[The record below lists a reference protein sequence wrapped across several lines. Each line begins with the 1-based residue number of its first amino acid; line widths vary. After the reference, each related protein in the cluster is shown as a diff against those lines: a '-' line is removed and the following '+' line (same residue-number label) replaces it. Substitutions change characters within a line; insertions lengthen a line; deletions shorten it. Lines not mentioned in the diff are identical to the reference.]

1 MYPFVSTVI
10 SSWTSL
16 NRSVTLDWLCS
27 SLITFARRSA
37 RIFATY
43 NNSPG
48 LSGRL
53 TVKQN
58 SLPRETSARLMIAEM
73 VEIKQSEPR
82 EIHIELR
89 MGKQKKSP
97 LSDIIETITN
107 QVIPTTVETLLG
119 QAL

>member
-1 MYPFVSTVI
+1 M
-10 SSWTSL
+10 
-16 NRSVTLDWLCS
+16 
-27 SLITFARRSA
+27 
-37 RIFATY
+37 
-43 NNSPG
+43 
-48 LSGRL
+48 SGRL